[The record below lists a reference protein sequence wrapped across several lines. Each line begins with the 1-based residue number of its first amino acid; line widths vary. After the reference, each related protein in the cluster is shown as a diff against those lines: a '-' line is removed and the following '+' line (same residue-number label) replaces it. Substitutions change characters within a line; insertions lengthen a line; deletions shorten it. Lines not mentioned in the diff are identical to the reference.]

1 MSHKFQQLKKTEK
14 QKKAVTAENSFSDF
28 VIKYANVWL
37 LLAVVI
43 VYFKTFLLS
52 GLTHLDD
59 TIFIFDKEYFN
70 KDFSNLTKTFSIGCF
85 NEKDIY
91 YRPLFLVTFILEYL
105 VAGKSFTVYHLTNL
119 ILHCTNVL
127 LLFAFLKKLNF
138 AKVAAFSFTLLFAVH
153 PVLTMAVAW
162 IPGRNDMMLSVFMLS
177 FFLFLFQFVK
187 KKNFSSYLLQLLFLF
202 LALFT
207 KETAVFIPFAAVL
220 VLFCTGKGK
229 LLQKK
234 YYLLAVGWMAAL
246 IIWYIKK
253 TAVLPDNSKG
263 VINEGLLQTIPERA
277 PGLLQYF
284 GKVFLPFN
292 LGVFPSVG
300 STTYLYGFI
309 SIALV
314 SVLIYLNK
322 KRNYKMLLLGISWFI
337 LFILPFFFVP
347 KNINDQL
354 FEHRLY
360 IPIIGVFILM
370 NQSIIFSSKFPPNK
384 FLYGSIILA
393 IVFSFMTFSYISKF
407 NDELTFWS
415 NAVKNSPRS
424 AYANKMYGIKLTEN
438 EKLQEAIPYI
448 KTAYTLDS
456 TERYTNLFLA
466 RLIYIP
472 EDSFQLAKKALQ
484 NEVRLNPNF
493 SDTYFELAH
502 VSFLTNDFEGAK
514 ANLIK
519 FLTFKPSDESSN
531 NNLLKLYYDSKQYP
545 EARQQIIRMEQMGLK
560 VNSVIRATVD
570 SALKK

>member
-1 MSHKFQQLKKTEK
+1 MSRKFQKLKKKEK
-14 QKKAVTAENSFSDF
+14 QKKTVAAVNSFSDF
-28 VIKYANVWL
+28 TMKYANIWL
-37 LLAVVI
+37 LLAVVV

-70 KDFSNLTKTFSIGCF
+70 KDFTNIIKAFSIGCF

-105 VAGKSFTVYHLTNL
+105 IAGESFTIYHLVNL
-119 ILHCTNVL
+119 IFHCINVL
-127 LLFAFLKKLNF
+127 LLFAFLKKLSF
-138 AKVAAFSFTLLFAVH
+138 SKVAAFSFTLLFAVH

-162 IPGRNDMMLSVFMLS
+162 IPGRNDLMLSVFTLS
-177 FFLFLFQFVK
+177 FFLFLFQYLEK
-187 KKNFSSYLLQLLFLF
+187 KKTSSYLLQLLFLL

-207 KETAVFIPFAAVL
+207 KETAVFIPFAAAL
-220 VLFCTGKGK
+220 VIFCTGKEK

-234 YYLLAVGWMAAL
+234 YYLLVAGWLSAAA
-246 IIWYIKK
+246 IWYIKK
-253 TAVLPDNSKG
+253 TSVLPDDSKG
-263 VINEGLLQTIPERA
+263 VINEGLLQTIPERM

-284 GKVFLPFN
+284 GKIFLPFN
-292 LGVFPSVG
+292 LGVFPSVKD
-300 STTYLYGFI
+300 TTFVYGM
-309 SIALV
+309 IAV
-314 SVLIYLNK
+314 IVVAILIFLNK
-322 KRNYKMLLLGISWFI
+322 ERNYKMLLLGISWFI

-370 NQSIIFSSKFPPNK
+370 NQSVLFSSKISENK
-384 FLYGSIILA
+384 ILYISFA
-393 IVFSFMTFSYISKF
+393 IAVLFSFMTIHYIGKF

-415 NAVKNSPRS
+415 NAVKNSPHA
-424 AYANKMYGIKLTEN
+424 AYANKMYGIKLAEN
-438 EKLQEAIPYI
+438 KKETEAIPYI
-448 KTAYTLDS
+448 KTAYALDS

-466 RLIYIP
+466 RLIYLP
-472 EDSFQLAKKALQ
+472 EDSLRLAEKALR
-484 NEVRLNPNF
+484 NEIRLNPKF
-493 SDTYFELAH
+493 PDTYFELAH
-502 VSFLTNDFEGAK
+502 VCFLKNDWEGAK
-514 ANLIK
+514 NNLIE
-519 FLTFKPSDESSN
+519 FLTFRPADEGSN

-560 VNSVIRATVD
+560 VNSTIKATVD